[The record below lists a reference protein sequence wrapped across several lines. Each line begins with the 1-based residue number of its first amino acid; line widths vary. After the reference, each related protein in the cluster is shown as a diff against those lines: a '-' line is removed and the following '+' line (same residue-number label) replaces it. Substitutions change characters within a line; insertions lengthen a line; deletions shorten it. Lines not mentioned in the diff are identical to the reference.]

1 MVKTTKPST
10 TSRPASS
17 RKISQGT
24 GFVLGT
30 LAGVAIVAAIW
41 FAYTAGKESAA
52 APAVAPPSASAP
64 AAQPAATD
72 APPPPPAITDAE
84 AHSADRIS
92 VAEAKQLIDAGGAAV
107 IDVRDPQS
115 YAAGH
120 IPGALQIPLAYVQ
133 GELPWFPRDKK
144 LIFYCT

>member
-1 MVKTTKPST
+1 MAKPTKPP
-10 TSRPASS
+10 TSHPAPP

-24 GFVLGT
+24 GFILGI

-41 FAYTAGKESAA
+41 FAYTAGKDSAVSAA
-52 APAVAPPSASAP
+52 GTPAATGVPAPQPAVA
-64 AAQPAATD
+64 D
-72 APPPPPAITDAE
+72 APPPPPQITDAE
-84 AHSADRIS
+84 AHAADRVS
-92 VAEAKQLIDAGGAAV
+92 AAETKQLVDAGQAAV

-120 IPGALQIPLAYVQ
+120 IPGALQIPLDYVQ